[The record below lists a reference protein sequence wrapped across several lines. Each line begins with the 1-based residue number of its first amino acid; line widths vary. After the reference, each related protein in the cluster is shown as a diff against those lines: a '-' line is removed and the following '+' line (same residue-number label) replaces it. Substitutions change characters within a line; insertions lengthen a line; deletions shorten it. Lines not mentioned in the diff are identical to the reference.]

1 MFLGDYKNVQFMN
14 DLFGFSLQTSCALQ
28 PAPLPAS
35 TFPSAPPQLTPLPAV
50 SYKEGPYYKNVRN
63 TPGTPFVAGPSQLP
77 DEGPVG
83 TLYLTRAQI
92 IACAA
97 AILFASFC
105 KLPCVEGVQVACILC
120 CIPRASCTVHWLRRP
135 VHSLTRQDVERS

>member
-1 MFLGDYKNVQFMN
+1 VFLGDYKNVQFMN

-83 TLYLTRAQI
+83 TLYSTRAQI

-97 AILFASFC
+97 LFPAMPLFC
-105 KLPCVEGVQVACILC
+105 VALVPFL
-120 CIPRASCTVHWLRRP
+120 CIPDYPPSFTPLPFSTAALN
-135 VHSLTRQDVERS
+135 